1 MQVLALWGFFAGLA
15 VGMLLIDVLRFM
27 VAPRD
32 LSPGEASWWTLAWA
46 SLSALF
52 AVAVFGVEGTS
63 KGLEFVTGYALA
75 WSLSVGNVFL
85 FFIIFRYLSVPP
97 SRQGRVLFLGILGAM
112 VLRCLFISDA
122 PTLLSSFSWLTYVFW
137 GFLIWLG
144 IQLLDPLDTH
154 PGLRRNLRF
163 FTHIIPI
170 ENRYEEEKIFVRREG
185 EWVGTALLPVA
196 VLMVAADAMFAVD
209 AIAVSGVIS
218 SDPFIVYSSNLLAIL
233 GLRALYFLLAG
244 ILGLFRYL
252 QAGLCVVLMYVGA
265 RMLLADFVEI
275 PLGVS
280 LGVVTTVL
288 GTSIGASLLTGT
300 GRKGAEPRRT
310 RQANGDGQDDRHWA
324 A

>member
-27 VAPRD
+27 VEPRD
-32 LSPGEASWWTLAWA
+32 LSVREASWWTLAWA
-46 SLSALF
+46 ALAALF
-52 AVAVFGVEGTS
+52 AVAVFGVAGTP

-85 FFIIFRYLSVPP
+85 FFMIFRYLSVPATC
-97 SRQGRVLFLGILGAM
+97 QGRVLFLGILGAM
-112 VLRCLFISDA
+112 VLRCLFLSDA
-122 PTLLSSFSWLTYVFW
+122 SALLASFSWLTYVFW
-137 GFLIWLG
+137 AFLIWLG
-144 IQLLDPLDTH
+144 IQLLDSGDSY

-170 ENRYEEEKIFVRREG
+170 ENRYEGENVFVRREG
-185 EWVGTALLPVA
+185 QWVGTALLPVA
-196 VLMVAADAMFAVD
+196 VLILAADAMFAVD

-218 SDPFIVYSSNLLAIL
+218 LDPFIVYSSNLLAIL

-252 QAGLCVVLMYVGA
+252 QAGLCTVLMYVGA
-265 RMLLADFVEI
+265 RMLIADFVDV

-280 LGVVTTVL
+280 LGVVTSVL
-288 GTSIGASLLTGT
+288 GASIGASLLTGT
-300 GRKGAEPRRT
+300 GRKGGEERPAAPRLPERSPP
-310 RQANGDGQDDRHWA
+310 
-324 A
+324 